1 MGSKMYIS
9 TDNKLGKE
17 VGSHILMEGTI
28 LGIPLF
34 IDEEVTE
41 HKKPS
46 VKSWKTLKIRNLLV
60 IGDYGMKIEIFPQA
74 KNSLFRVSIDYDMP
88 EKNRWLGLLL
98 SDWYA
103 HWCVQQMLD
112 GAKKYFSKN
121 NKEVNHHEA

>member
-1 MGSKMYIS
+1 MYIS